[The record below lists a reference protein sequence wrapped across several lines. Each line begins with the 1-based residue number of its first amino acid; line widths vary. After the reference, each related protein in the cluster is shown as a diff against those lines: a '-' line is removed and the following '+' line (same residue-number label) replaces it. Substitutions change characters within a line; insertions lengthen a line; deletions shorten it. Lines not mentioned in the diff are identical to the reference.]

1 LKKVERIPKNKND
14 NDKGGK
20 NNNPPSKIPFV
31 RKLHKILCKVIFNDK
46 YNEILS
52 FLNVEIY
59 FSFLCINIRL

>member
-52 FLNVEIY
+52 F
-59 FSFLCINIRL
+59 